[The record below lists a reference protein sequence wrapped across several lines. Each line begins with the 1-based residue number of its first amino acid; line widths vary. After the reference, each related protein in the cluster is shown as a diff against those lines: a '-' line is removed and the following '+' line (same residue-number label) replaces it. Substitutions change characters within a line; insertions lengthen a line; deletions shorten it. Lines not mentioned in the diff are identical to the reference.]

1 MKPNRTVASC
11 RVLLLSVFIWTVAG
25 ASERGDESAGTP
37 PLRISENHRHLVDQ
51 QGRPFLLQGDAAW
64 SLIANTT
71 REEALAYLENRCAK
85 GFNAIVVNLLE
96 HKWAAQAPRNRYG
109 DAPFADVNDWTTVN
123 EKYFEHA
130 DWVLREAGR
139 RGITV
144 LLFPV
149 YLGYDG
155 NDQDEGFYNEVLR
168 NDPEKCLAYGRFIGK
183 RYRDFDNI
191 IWVMGGDRD
200 PGAAQ
205 ENVEKVASG
214 MREFD
219 RRHLY
224 TAHCHSDSNIA
235 KQFPT
240 STWID
245 LNSTYT
251 YNIVHL
257 SLIWDYQ
264 RTPVRPNF
272 LLETVY
278 EGPPQFAT
286 ELQMRRAAYWS
297 ILCGGFGYVMG
308 NSPLWQFDPG
318 WQSAM
323 DASSSV
329 AMTHWGNLFRSR
341 RWWDLVPDADHKIVT
356 EGLGERWGLDTTTA
370 AMTSDG
376 KLIVAYQTA
385 ARSITVDLARMS
397 VPTAMAWW
405 FNPRTG
411 EATKIGTIAT
421 GTPQKF
427 TPPGEGD
434 WALVLDDAKES
445 LPAPGREGPRLR

>member
-1 MKPNRTVASC
+1 M
-11 RVLLLSVFIWTVAG
+11 
-25 ASERGDESAGTP
+25 
-37 PLRISENHRHLVDQ
+37 
-51 QGRPFLLQGDAAW
+51 
-64 SLIANTT
+64 
-71 REEALAYLENRCAK
+71 
-85 GFNAIVVNLLE
+85 NLLE
-96 HKWAAQAPRNRYG
+96 HKWAANAPRNRAG
-109 DAPFADVNDWTTVN
+109 EAPFADVRDWTTPN
-123 EKYFEHA
+123 EQYFAYA
-130 DWVLREAGR
+130 DWVIREAGK

-155 NDQDEGFYNEVLR
+155 NDHDEGFYEEVLA
-168 NDPEKCLAYGRFIGK
+168 NGPEKCLAYGRFIGE

-200 PGAAQ
+200 PGPAREDVDMIAY
-205 ENVEKVASG
+205 G

-240 STWID
+240 STWLD

-257 SLIWDYQ
+257 ALLWNYQ

-286 ELQMRRAAYWS
+286 DLQMRRAAYWS
-297 ILCGGFGYVMG
+297 VLCGGFGQVMG
-308 NSPLWQFDPG
+308 NNPLWQFDAG
-318 WQSAM
+318 WQVALDAPSA
-323 DASSSV
+323 V
-329 AMTHWGNLFRSR
+329 AMMHWGELFRSR
-341 RWWDLVPDADHKIVT
+341 RWWELVPDAEHTIVT
-356 EGLGERWGLDTTTA
+356 DGLGERWGLDTTTA
-370 AMTSDG
+370 AATSDG
-376 KLIVAYQTA
+376 RLIIVYTTA
-385 ARSITVDLARMS
+385 ARTITVDLAKMPAGS
-397 VPTAMAWW
+397 ADAWW

-411 EATKIGTIAT
+411 AATKIRTFAT
-421 GTPQKF
+421 GAPQTF

-434 WALVLDDAKES
+434 WALVLDDAAQR
-445 LPAPGREGPRLR
+445 LPAPGGNVAINPDN